1 MDLVIDPRGGIRCL
15 YGEAID
21 LSALGTVS
29 IKRASHVEPDEE
41 GRWIA
46 DLSPLGGPRLG
57 PFALRSEAL
66 EAEAAWLDNYLFPA
80 ARGE

>member
-1 MDLVIDPRGGIRCL
+1 MKILVNPDGSVCCV

-21 LSALGTVS
+21 LSALGAVS
-29 IKRASHVEPDEE
+29 IRRASHIEPDEE

-46 DLSPLGGPRLG
+46 DLGPVGEPLLG

-66 EAEAAWLDNYLFPA
+66 EAEAAWLDNYLFPTTP
-80 ARGE
+80 GE

>member
-1 MDLVIDPRGGIRCL
+1 MKIRVNPDGSVCCV

-21 LSALGTVS
+21 LSALGTVC